1 MPSRG
6 TNGLEKPEMNGPETG
21 DPWARLDEEF
31 GLWETAR
38 RTASLWWRDDDATA
52 PGPLLD
58 RLLGMTEDAGAG
70 LLLAVIPARAEP
82 ALAGGLGARTR
93 IAQHGFAHVN
103 HAPRGQ
109 GLGAWELGDHRPRIE
124 VLAEL
129 ETGRDRLAALFGVRF
144 VPVVVPPWNRIDPG
158 LFSCLAE
165 RGYAGVSAFGPRG
178 TQAGGQGLIEVNA
191 HCDPIRWKGAARFAG
206 EAKTIGALV
215 DHLRA
220 RRSGEAD
227 ASEPSGLLTH
237 HRDLD
242 APGWAF
248 CERLAVAVAAH
259 PAARWLGI
267 EQVFAGETP
276 RATS

>member
-1 MPSRG
+1 MAMPDRKAS
-6 TNGLEKPEMNGPETG
+6 GPEPG
-21 DPWARLDEEF
+21 DPWARLDEEL
-31 GLWETAR
+31 GLWQAAG
-38 RTASLWWRDDDATA
+38 RTATLWWRDDDATA

-58 RLLGMTEDAGAG
+58 QLSRIAGDAGAG

-82 ALAGGLGARTR
+82 ALADGLGARTR
-93 IAQHGFAHVN
+93 IAQHGYAHVN

-109 GLGAWELGDHRPRIE
+109 GLGAWELGDHRPRDK

-144 VPVVVPPWNRIDPG
+144 VPVVVPPWNRIDPR
-158 LFSCLAE
+158 LFPGLAE
-165 RGYAGVSAFGPRG
+165 RGYIGVSAFGPRG
-178 TQAGGQGLIEVNA
+178 AQAGGQGLIEVNA
-191 HCDPIRWKGAARFAG
+191 HCDPIRWKDAARFAG
-206 EAKTIGALV
+206 EAKTIDALV

-220 RRSGEAD
+220 RRGGEAS

-248 CERLAVAVAAH
+248 CERLAGAIAAH

-267 EQVFAGETP
+267 EQVFASPAPKTNK
-276 RATS
+276 